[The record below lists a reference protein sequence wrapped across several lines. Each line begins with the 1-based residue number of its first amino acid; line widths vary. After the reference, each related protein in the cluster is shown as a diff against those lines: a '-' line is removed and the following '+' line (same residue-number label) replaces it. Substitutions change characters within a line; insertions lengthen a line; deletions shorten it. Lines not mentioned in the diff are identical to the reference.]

1 MRPGSR
7 DAHRSPTEAELQ
19 LMRQV
24 EEKDAKIADLERQ
37 FRQER
42 QLVQTLE
49 EALSDT
55 EKSMKQLK
63 KQTNTLAADKE
74 ILHTKMLDVTH
85 QLEMAT
91 KEAMKNRE
99 SMQQLSEAKEQRA
112 KVSFSFLMFE
122 ADCIG

>member
-1 MRPGSR
+1 M
-7 DAHRSPTEAELQ
+7 
-19 LMRQV
+19 
-24 EEKDAKIADLERQ
+24 
-37 FRQER
+37 
-42 QLVQTLE
+42 QTLE

-85 QLEMAT
+85 QLEMAQ

-99 SMQQLSEAKEQRA
+99 SMQQLNEAKEQRA
-112 KVSFSFLMFE
+112 KVT
-122 ADCIG
+122 